1 MVRRLR
7 LLGRG
12 AAPADRRGGERR
24 EIVLAGDGP
33 ATALAAASDGA
44 MWFSTFRRM
53 GRLAVDGSVTSFR
66 LTAESG
72 NLTAGPD
79 GAMWIGTA
87 GEIVRLDAGGATRV
101 FRLPIE
107 LSPDD
112 LISGSDG
119 ALWFSAEL
127 CDCIVRMTATGQRR
141 LFRLPQAPDT
151 PGRLALAP
159 DGAIWFTHSLG
170 LGRIATTGEFTLFDV
185 PARRAHYRFAQDIAA
200 GPDGAMWF
208 TLEDSPLE
216 PFDAEPDGS
225 AIGRL
230 DFSGANA
237 AKLLVARLASGQLRG
252 RAGGTLKVRFKTTRR
267 AGGALVVVRTKP
279 GVLTWPDLARTPI
292 RPGAHSARVRLPTRP
307 GTYRVMLRLQVAS
320 QAASDSASV
329 RVSRA
334 RERPPGSR

>member
-1 MVRRLR
+1 MMATGMLRSRPIGLLATLVAVVVPAILAGAATAAKLMTTYDLPKSLNYAEEIVAAPDGALWFTQDAVLGSRGQHVLGRITPAGAVSSVALPAGARAQSLAVGLDGGLWFADYGFSDGAR
-7 LLGRG
+7 LLRIG
-12 AAPADRRGGERR
+12 AGGERR

-33 ATALAAASDGA
+33 ATALAAAPDGA

-127 CDCIVRMTATGQRR
+127 CDCIVRMTGS
-141 LFRLPQAPDT
+141 
-151 PGRLALAP
+151 
-159 DGAIWFTHSLG
+159 IESWC
-170 LGRIATTGEFTLFDV
+170 EE
-185 PARRAHYRFAQDIAA
+185 PA
-200 GPDGAMWF
+200 
-208 TLEDSPLE
+208 
-216 PFDAEPDGS
+216 
-225 AIGRL
+225 
-230 DFSGANA
+230 
-237 AKLLVARLASGQLRG
+237 
-252 RAGGTLKVRFKTTRR
+252 
-267 AGGALVVVRTKP
+267 
-279 GVLTWPDLARTPI
+279 
-292 RPGAHSARVRLPTRP
+292 
-307 GTYRVMLRLQVAS
+307 
-320 QAASDSASV
+320 
-329 RVSRA
+329 
-334 RERPPGSR
+334 